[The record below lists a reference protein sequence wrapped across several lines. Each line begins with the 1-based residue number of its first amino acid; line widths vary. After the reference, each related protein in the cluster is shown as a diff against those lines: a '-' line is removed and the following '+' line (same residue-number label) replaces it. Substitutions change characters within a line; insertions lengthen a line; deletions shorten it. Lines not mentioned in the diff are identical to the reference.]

1 MRMLS
6 TILRVSFLL
15 PVLFS
20 TCHGLYHILGRQ
32 KCCVSQQLDPYGEI
46 HETLQICK
54 PLTKRQI
61 ECFNNV
67 GCHGF
72 EFATLYRALL
82 SFVNDPLIVAVGP
95 TFRRRSCAS
104 CVSRTESFRVSK
116 KPGSDSTL
124 RALPTS
130 LAAATSDRPSESAVH
145 LHFVELSHL
154 LCRAFPSSYIHSSIH
169 QIQNKMCSK
178 LTYVKML
185 FLF

>member
-72 EFATLYRALL
+72 EFATLYRALP

-95 TFRRRSCAS
+95 TFRRRPCAF

-169 QIQNKMCSK
+169 
-178 LTYVKML
+178 LL
-185 FLF
+185 

>member
-1 MRMLS
+1 MLS

-15 PVLFS
+15 PILFS

-67 GCHGF
+67 GCYGF

-95 TFRRRSCAS
+95 TFRRRPCAS
-104 CVSRTESFRVSK
+104 CVSRTDSFRVSK

-130 LAAATSDRPSESAVH
+130 RSRNQRSTFGISSPSSLREAVPPP
-145 LHFVELSHL
+145 LSS
-154 LCRAFPSSYIHSSIH
+154 FSSYIHSSIH
-169 QIQNKMCSK
+169 
-178 LTYVKML
+178 LL
-185 FLF
+185 